1 MSEKLK
7 YGKKRYNSKL
17 SPEDIAL
24 ANQMVGIFNPAIKNA
39 ENDKYF
45 GVRTDPMPKTP
56 AEAEKIL
63 NNSIV
68 NNFVRWRMAGSPGKF
83 IDHMRKRWAPLTSEG
98 ATNDPKNLN
107 VNWAPNVRSYL
118 KKDPEQYK
126 ELKALNLVKTPLSQF
141 GGTYV

>member
-7 YGKKRYNSKL
+7 HGTKPYRGKL

-24 ANQMVGIFNPAIKNA
+24 ANKMVGVFNPAIKKA
-39 ENDKYF
+39 ENDKKFF

-68 NNFVRWRMAGSPGKF
+68 NNFVRWRMEGSKGKF

-107 VNWAPNVRSYL
+107 VNWAPNVRSFL
-118 KKDPEQYK
+118 KKNPDQYK
-126 ELKALNLVKTPLSQF
+126 QLKALNLVKTPLSQF
-141 GGTYV
+141 EGVA

>member
-7 YGKKRYNSKL
+7 YGKKSYSKKL
-17 SPEDIAL
+17 SPEDTAL
-24 ANQMVGIFNPAIKNA
+24 ANEMVGVFNPAIKSA

-45 GVRTDPMPKTP
+45 GVRPKPKTVG
-56 AEAEKIL
+56 EAEKIL

-98 ATNDPKNLN
+98 ATNDPENLN

-118 KKDPEQYK
+118 QKDPEQYK
-126 ELKALNLVKTPLSQF
+126 ELKALNLVKSPLSQF